1 MEREIIHSRL
11 LKTGYGTH
19 HYYVIYTGDWN
30 ETTLINCL
38 DIKLF
43 KPTEE
48 EYKEYSEVTNMNY
61 GGYVNI
67 ISERNGITTAKVGIY
82 YD

>member
-1 MEREIIHSRL
+1 MERKIIHSRL

-19 HYYVIYTGDWN
+19 HYYVEYTGDWN

-38 DIKLF
+38 DANIF
-43 KPTEE
+43 APTDE
-48 EYKEYSEVTNMNY
+48 EYEKYSEEMCMNF
-61 GGYVNI
+61 GGYVEKL
-67 ISERNGITTAKVGIY
+67 STGNGITTAKVGIY

>member
-11 LKTGYGTH
+11 LKTGNGTH
-19 HYYVIYTGDWN
+19 HYKIKYTGDWDAKA
-30 ETTLINCL
+30 LVNCL
-38 DIKLF
+38 DAKLF
-43 KPTEE
+43 KPTDK
-48 EYKEYSEVTNMNY
+48 EYKEYSEATDMNY

-67 ISERNGITTAKVGIY
+67 ISEENGITTAKVGIY